1 VHNIS
6 IALEPIGGQALIPL
20 LVERSGPATVPH
32 EGEQSGA
39 PMGALAVTPPKPALY
54 RNSRASKDARS
65 FFDRRIFRRD
75 SVARQQVCQIG
86 TFLTKSADG
95 SQGYYRKPSWS

>member
-6 IALEPIGGQALIPL
+6 IALEPNGGQALIPL

-65 FFDRRIFRRD
+65 FLTGAFSDEARSLVNKFVK
-75 SVARQQVCQIG
+75 SVP
-86 TFLTKSADG
+86 F
-95 SQGYYRKPSWS
+95 

>member
-1 VHNIS
+1 MHNIS

-20 LVERSGPATVPH
+20 LVERSGPATVPM

-39 PMGALAVTPPKPALY
+39 PAGALAVTPPKLALY

-65 FFDRRIFRRD
+65 FFGKRIFRRG
-75 SVARQQVCQIG
+75 SVARQQVCQ
-86 TFLTKSADG
+86 TVPF
-95 SQGYYRKPSWS
+95 